1 MGFGTGTTSRTAAT
15 GDEDESRTAATRERE
30 EERGRANDTGA
41 QRGEEREREERSM
54 FLWRFVNR
62 LLRAPPIAGDTP
74 GLNTCFPP
82 FLPTHRLHGLSLC
95 RPSTLPTTPFPH
107 PRTLSPRA
115 IYSRTLLASTETLA
129 ETVAE
134 M

>member
-82 FLPTHRLHGLSLC
+82 FLPTHRLHGLSHYAVPT
-95 RPSTLPTTPFPH
+95 PSHSVPSCHLFPDP
-107 PRTLSPRA
+107 PRLD
-115 IYSRTLLASTETLA
+115 
-129 ETVAE
+129 
-134 M
+134 